1 MVVLTDLT
9 PSFPIGRRRLPVPS
23 PPPGSQAQQ
32 GFQGPTVPL
41 GNRDCK

>member
-9 PSFPIGRRRLPVPS
+9 PSSPIGRWPLPVPS

-41 GNRDCK
+41 GN